1 MGACARGRRPVYST
15 VYRARSYTCHRCVM
29 SAVGARGALCYL
41 VITPAADGARGGLQ
55 AKRIALASEWLGLE
69 LGLGVG
75 LGVGAADRGPREWA
89 SRYRRGVRGAWWFLT
104 PPPLLSSPRRVW
116 SCISM
121 WAKLKLAGFRSRR
134 CYRRE
139 CLCRTVQ
146 NRRLDLITISSPA
159 NLALDAAA
167 KRQRGLRALFP
178 PLPPEHRCVSA

>member
-1 MGACARGRRPVYST
+1 MGQQIPTRRE
-15 VYRARSYTCHRCVM
+15 RCLVVPDT
-29 SAVGARGALCYL
+29 SASPLL
-41 VITPAADGARGGLQ
+41 TPAC
-55 AKRIALASEWLGLE
+55 LE
-69 LGLGVG
+69 LHLNVG
-75 LGVGAADRGPREWA
+75 L
-89 SRYRRGVRGAWWFLT
+89 
-104 PPPLLSSPRRVW
+104 
-116 SCISM
+116 ISM